1 METTPSVTETEQIT
15 SSLTEATSQPT
26 ENATTVLETSSSMTV
41 TTVTDSTME
50 TTPSVTE
57 TEQITSSLTE
67 ATSQPTEN
75 ATTVLETSS
84 SMTVTTLSI
93 AVVTVIEDDV
103 SRTVVAFSVG

>member
-41 TTVTDSTME
+41 TEVTDSIME

-67 ATSQPTEN
+67 ATSQTNRECN
-75 ATTVLETSS
+75 NC
-84 SMTVTTLSI
+84 
-93 AVVTVIEDDV
+93 
-103 SRTVVAFSVG
+103 SRTNIFNDSNYSD